1 MLKRFGFL
9 IAKLSAEKRLCRD
22 LINMVKRFILKLINF
37 VASVVKTI
45 VNICFKFI
53 HFPFRYVDAGAARIS
68 KRQLAVNTPVKKKVM
83 FLTFQGDYTCNPKAI
98 AEEMIRQGVDC
109 ELVWDIK
116 GSIPHSDYPL
126 ELRLVKHGTFDFY
139 KELASSKVI
148 IENTNIVE
156 RLGVYKKKNQ
166 YLFQTWHGSL
176 GIKRLDGD
184 VVMGKSWKKLAKRCQ
199 KSVDYLLSNSDFETE
214 VFETAYWEGV
224 PSLRTGHARNDI
236 FFMEDKK
243 MIAAIRRR
251 VYRFLDIDPQK
262 KIFLFAPTHRDN
274 LGESFHSFDYAAVKE
289 ALEERFGGEWQIVLR
304 FHNSVRRQSR
314 KWMRTLPDYVSD
326 ATMYGDMQELLLC
339 TEVGVTDY
347 SSWIFD
353 YVLGKK
359 PGFIVEM
366 GLEQYEQ
373 ARGFYYPLESTPFP
387 IAKDFKELCKRIR
400 NFDEKK
406 YQDDIVTFLEARG
419 CMEDGHASE
428 RIVAKIKELLDEVK

>member
-1 MLKRFGFL
+1 MFKRFCYL
-9 IAKLSAEKRLCRD
+9 IAKLSTEKRLFRSFT
-22 LINMVKRFILKLINF
+22 NYVKKFILKCFNLVVRIIKYFINLCF
-37 VASVVKTI
+37 RIINIPMRVGDAI
-45 VNICFKFI
+45 VS
-53 HFPFRYVDAGAARIS
+53 RIA
-68 KRQLAVNTPVKKKVM
+68 KILLAKNTPIEKKVM

-109 ELVWDIK
+109 KLIWDIK
-116 GSIPHSDYPL
+116 GAIPNSDYPL
-126 ELRLVKHGTFDFY
+126 ELNFVRHRTYNFY

-156 RLGVYKKKNQ
+156 RLGAYKKKDQ

-184 VVMGKSWKKLAKRCQ
+184 VVMGRNWKRLSKKCQ

-214 VFETAYWEGV
+214 VFETAYWKGV

-236 FFMEDKK
+236 FFLQDEKK
-243 MIAAIRRR
+243 IAQIHRR
-251 VYRFLDIDPQK
+251 VYRFLGIDEDK
-262 KIFLFAPTHRDN
+262 KIFLYAPTHRDSM
-274 LGESFHSFDYAAVKE
+274 GETFGEFNFEAIKQ

-304 FHNSVRRQSR
+304 FHNSVRRRSR
-314 KWMRTLPDYVSD
+314 KWVKELPDYVSD

-359 PGFIVEM
+359 PGFIVEV
-366 GLEQYEQ
+366 GLEEFEQ
-373 ARGFYYPLESTPFP
+373 ARGFYYPLETTPFP
-387 IAKDFKELCKRIR
+387 IAKDLDDLCDRIR
-400 NFDEKK
+400 TFDDEK
-406 YQDDIVTFLEARG
+406 YQKDIVTFLQARG

-428 RIVAKIKELLDEVK
+428 RIVAKIKELLEEVS